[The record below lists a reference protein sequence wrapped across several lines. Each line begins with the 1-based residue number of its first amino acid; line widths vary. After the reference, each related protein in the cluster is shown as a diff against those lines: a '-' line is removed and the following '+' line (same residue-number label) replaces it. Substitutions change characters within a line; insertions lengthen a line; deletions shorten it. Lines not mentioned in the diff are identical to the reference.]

1 MMAYLQMQQLL
12 GLLLLLVTVSQTVLG
27 LDATDTITS
36 AGMDFFLSEERRY
49 TAMANIKFS
58 AM

>member
-1 MMAYLQMQQLL
+1 MMASLQMQQLL

-36 AGMDFFLSEERRY
+36 AGMGFFLSRY